1 MANQSIYTA
10 FQRMWEHVGLAV
22 STSLATHNQDSEAHS
37 GLITVKY
44 EGDKLYGLVNGAWQE
59 LVIKSQPTRASVQ
72 IAADGTSVITIP
84 ESITSLECV
93 DVYQNGL
100 YLSEGINYTLDTS
113 ARTVSLI
120 DYTADANDVF
130 AFVAY

>member
-10 FQRMWEHVGLAV
+10 FQRLWYHVGLAV
-22 STSLATHNQDSEAHS
+22 STSLATHNEDSEAHS

-44 EGDKLYGLVNGAWQE
+44 EGDKLYGLVDGAWQE

-72 IAADGTSVITIP
+72 LTEDAVAAITIP
-84 ESITSLECV
+84 EVITSLECV

-100 YLSEGINYTLDTS
+100 YLSEGINYTLDAES
-113 ARTVSLI
+113 RTVNLI
-120 DYTADANDVF
+120 DYTAKVDDVF
-130 AFVAY
+130 AFVSF